1 MGGGWL
7 RRLLNPRLGAALLW
21 ALLVVLTAAS
31 INLVGIRLIGNLE
44 GWSRWMRGHAA
55 YFLIWR
61 LCLYT
66 ATGYGWWWM
75 RRRLRQ
81 RETSPESHRR
91 LLRAEIAAVLAI
103 VLLEGSVL
111 LRQA

>member
-1 MGGGWL
+1 MTLGWL
-7 RRLLNPRLGAALLW
+7 RWLFNPRLGLALLW
-21 ALLVVLTAAS
+21 TLLLALTAVA
-31 INLVGIRLIGNLE
+31 INLAGIRLIGNID
-44 GWSRWMRGHAA
+44 GWSHWMRGHAA
-55 YFLIWR
+55 YFLAWR

-75 RRRLRQ
+75 SRRLRQ
-81 RETSPESHRR
+81 RETAPESHRR

>member
-1 MGGGWL
+1 MALAWF
-7 RRLLNPRLGAALLW
+7 RWLLNPRLGLALLW
-21 ALLVVLTAAS
+21 ALLVALVAVA
-31 INLVGIRLIGNLE
+31 INLAGIRLIGNLD
-44 GWSRWMRGHAA
+44 GWSRWMQGHAA
-55 YFLIWR
+55 YFLAWR

-91 LLRAEIAAVLAI
+91 LRRAEIAAVLAI

>member
-1 MGGGWL
+1 V
-7 RRLLNPRLGAALLW
+7 P
-21 ALLVVLTAAS
+21 TAAA
-31 INLVGIRLIGNLE
+31 INLAGIRLLGNID
-44 GWSRWMRGHAA
+44 GWSRWMRGHTA

-81 RETSPESHRR
+81 RETSPESQRR
-91 LLRAEIAAVLAI
+91 LLRTEIAAVLAI
-103 VLLEGSVL
+103 VLLECNVL
-111 LRQA
+111 LGQA

>member
-1 MGGGWL
+1 MARSWL
-7 RRLLNPRLGAALLW
+7 RRLLNPRLGVALLW
-21 ALLVVLTAAS
+21 ALLVVLTAAA
-31 INLVGIRLIGNLE
+31 INLVGIRLIGNID
-44 GWSRWMRGHAA
+44 GWRHWMRGHAA
-55 YFLIWR
+55 YFLAWR

-81 RETSPESHRR
+81 REASPESHRR

>member
-1 MGGGWL
+1 MGGGWF
-7 RRLLNPRLGAALLW
+7 RRLLNPRLGVALLW
-21 ALLVVLTAAS
+21 ALLVVLTAAA

-91 LLRAEIAAVLAI
+91 LLRTEIAAVLAM
-103 VLLEGSVL
+103 VLLEGSML
-111 LRQA
+111 LRQT

>member
-1 MGGGWL
+1 MAFGWL
-7 RRLLNPRLGAALLW
+7 RRLFSARLGRAILWTLLIV
-21 ALLVVLTAAS
+21 LVAIA
-31 INLVGIRLIGNLE
+31 INLVGIRLVGDID
-44 GWSRWMRGHAA
+44 GWSRWLRAHGG

-61 LCLYT
+61 LCLYA

-81 RETSPESHRR
+81 RETSSDAHRR
-91 LLRAEIAAVLAI
+91 LLRTEIAAVLAM

-111 LRQA
+111 LRQT